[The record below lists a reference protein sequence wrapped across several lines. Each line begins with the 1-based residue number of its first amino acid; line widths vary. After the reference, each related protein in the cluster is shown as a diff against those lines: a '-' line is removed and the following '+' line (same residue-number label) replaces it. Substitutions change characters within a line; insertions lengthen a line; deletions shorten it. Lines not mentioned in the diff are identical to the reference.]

1 MFENV
6 TTERIAEAQ
15 NATPMKDLKGVV
27 RRQ

>member
-6 TTERIAEAQ
+6 ITERIAEAQ